1 MGVGSAT
8 PAPLPLPEANTA
20 ALEEGL
26 PFHWVERGQ
35 AEVLELLEVLVELP
49 KLEGLEELASLEE
62 VQRRGEAWR
71 TRGLAY
77 QSRLEEEVGEARSGN
92 QEELLENS
100 FLQRCWKEGLPRGG
114 TVHQGEREEEG
125 DLAVLLHHQRE
136 VVHSMNQILPRSL
149 LQVGLPYLPLPGSP
163 KEAPHAV
170 T

>member
-1 MGVGSAT
+1 MGVDSAT

-49 KLEGLEELASLEE
+49 KLEAQEELASPEE
-62 VQRRGEAWR
+62 DQRREEAWR

-77 QSRLEEEVGEARSGN
+77 QSRLEEEVGEERSGN

-100 FLQRCWKEGLPRGG
+100 FLRRWWKEGLPRGG

-125 DLAVLLHHQRE
+125 GHAVLHLQQE
-136 VVHSMNQILPRSL
+136 EDHSMNQILPQSL
-149 LQVGLPYLPLPGSP
+149 LQEGLPCLPLPGSP
-163 KEAPHAV
+163 KEAPHAA